1 MVKIKAVVQG
11 NIKPNRFLK
20 YTVRK
25 DNDPIVRYATDGF
38 PHLRSTQELEDK
50 QEVTITIANKP
61 VWEIEAGEK
70 IEVGEAVYSG
80 EAGKAFA
87 RRKGDKRPA
96 DLIGYAANR
105 AKSGELVSVVRA
117 FQINGNWAS
126 ELNKLVEGE
135 PEQPES
141 PDVGDEEGEA

>member
-25 DNDPIVRYATDGF
+25 DDNPIVRYATDGF
-38 PHLRSTQELEDK
+38 PHLHSTQELEDK
-50 QEVTITIANKP
+50 QEVNISITNKP

-70 IEVGEAVYSG
+70 IDVGESVYSG
-80 EAGKAFA
+80 EAGKVFA
-87 RRKGDKRPA
+87 RRKGENRPA
-96 DLIGYAANR
+96 DLIGYAANG
-105 AKSGELVSVVRA
+105 AKAGELVSVVRQ

-126 ELNKLVEGE
+126 ELNKLI
-135 PEQPES
+135 ES
-141 PDVGDEEGEA
+141 EE

>member
-1 MVKIKAVVQG
+1 MVKIKAQVRG

-38 PHLRSTQELEDK
+38 PHLHSTAELEDK
-50 QEVTITIANKP
+50 QEVTISITNKP

-80 EAGKAFA
+80 EAGKVFA
-87 RRKGDKRPA
+87 RRSGDKRPA
-96 DLIGYAANR
+96 DLVGYAANR
-105 AKSGELVSVVRA
+105 AKKGELVKVVRN
-117 FQINGNWAS
+117 FQINGNWAA
-126 ELNKLVEGE
+126 ELSKLMEEELEE
-135 PEQPES
+135 PEEPEE
-141 PDVGDEEGEA
+141 PEEGTE

>member
-38 PHLRSTQELEDK
+38 PHLHSTQELEDK
-50 QEVTITIANKP
+50 QEVTITITNKP

-70 IEVGEAVYSG
+70 IEAGEAVYSG
-80 EAGKAFA
+80 DAGKVFA
-87 RRKGDKRPA
+87 RRVGEKRPA

-105 AKSGELVSVVRA
+105 AKAGELVSVVRA

-126 ELNKLVEGE
+126 ELNKLIEGE
-135 PEQPES
+135 PEQPEN
-141 PDVGDEEGEA
+141 PDDGEEEGEA

>member
-1 MVKIKAVVQG
+1 MVNIKATVQG

-25 DNDPIVRYATDGF
+25 DDNPIVRYATDGF

-50 QEVTITIANKP
+50 QEVNISITNKP
-61 VWEIEAGEK
+61 IWEIEAGEK
-70 IEVGEAVYSG
+70 IDVGESVYSG

-87 RRKGDKRPA
+87 RRKGEKRPA
-96 DLIGYAANR
+96 DLMGYAANS
-105 AKSGELVSVVRA
+105 AKAGELVSVVRA

-126 ELNKLVEGE
+126 ELNKLIEE
-135 PEQPES
+135 ETPE
-141 PDVGDEEGEA
+141 A

>member
-1 MVKIKAVVQG
+1 MVKINAQVQG
-11 NIKPNRFLK
+11 NIKPNLLVK
-20 YTVRK
+20 YIVRK
-25 DNDPIVRYATDGF
+25 DNDPIVLYATDGF
-38 PHLRSTQELEDK
+38 PHLRSSEVLEDE

>member
-1 MVKIKAVVQG
+1 MVKINAQVQG

-25 DNDPIVRYATDGF
+25 DNDPIVQYASDGF
-38 PHLRSTQELEDK
+38 PHLHSTAELEDK
-50 QEVTITIANKP
+50 QEVTISITNKP

-80 EAGKAFA
+80 EAGKVFA

-96 DLIGYAANR
+96 DLVGYAANR
-105 AKSGELVSVVRA
+105 ASAGELVQVVRN

-126 ELNKLVEGE
+126 ELNKLIEVESDDE
-135 PEQPES
+135 
-141 PDVGDEEGEA
+141 EEGEV